1 MYDKERTLAL
11 INEARRLMAALKIE
25 TQEIGRVIDHAF
37 DDEDLDLG
45 ARNSE
50 AAEAT
55 LHRSRWW
62 FWR

>member
-1 MYDKERTLAL
+1 
-11 INEARRLMAALKIE
+11 LKIE

-37 DDEDLDLG
+37 DDEDPDLG

-55 LHRSRWW
+55 LRRSRWW